1 MAFRSLVVNDM
12 NTELSTLNAE
22 PRNQSGVA
30 GYDLEERLLSY
41 SVRIIRLVE
50 ALPATRAGNHVAGQ
64 LLRSGTSPL
73 PNHAEAQA
81 AESRAD
87 FVHKLKICLKEL
99 RESLRW
105 LRLVGR
111 VPLVKPASKV
121 ESLEAETEELV
132 RIFSASV
139 RTAQQRPSGRRSK
152 LGVQR

>member
-1 MAFRSLVVNDM
+1 VNIERP
-12 NTELSTLNAE
+12 TSNAE
-22 PRNQSGVA
+22 LRSQSGEA
-30 GYDLEERLLSY
+30 GYDLEERLLAY

-87 FVHKLKICLKEL
+87 FIHKLKICLKEL

-105 LRLVGR
+105 LRLVAR
-111 VPLVKPASKV
+111 VPLVKPAGKV
-121 ESLEAETEELV
+121 EGLLAETEELV

-139 RTAQQRPSGRRSK
+139 RTAQQRPSVRPSK